1 MRGQHG
7 WAVSHLPSAVTEEE
21 TQAASVWEGMGA
33 ETSPGTGQEIQT
45 LKRKE
50 TQAWLQPQEVI
61 EPLKVGPEWGL
72 YKRSDRGTALHRPD
86 LGGGR

>member
-7 WAVSHLPSAVTEEE
+7 WAGSHLPSAVTEEK

-33 ETSPGTGQEIQT
+33 ETSPGT
-45 LKRKE
+45 E
-50 TQAWLQPQEVI
+50 TQAWPQPQEVI

-86 LGGGR
+86 LGGREMTVSSIA